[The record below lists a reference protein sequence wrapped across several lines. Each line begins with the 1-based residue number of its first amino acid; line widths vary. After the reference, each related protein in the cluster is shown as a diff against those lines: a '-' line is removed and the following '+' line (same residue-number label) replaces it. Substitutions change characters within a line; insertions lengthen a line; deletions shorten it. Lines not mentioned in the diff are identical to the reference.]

1 MGTIKIKGAPD
12 GQGREYSIRVSGQAS
27 GAGDLGGGDSV
38 SGGTMRGSI
47 NKQSDTYTYT
57 GEVIDADIP
66 PGAALYIDGRRVDPA
81 TLGSSSSAPTS
92 PTSTGGASAPTPTP
106 GSGGQPTATNTR
118 GSGMVAVLVAAVA
131 AVAALIGGDAL

>member
-81 TLGSSSSAPTS
+81 TLGSSSSAATS
-92 PTSTGGASAPTPTP
+92 P

-118 GSGMVAVLVAAVA
+118 GSGGLGGGMVAVLVAAVA
-131 AVAALIGGDAL
+131 AVAAFVGGDAL